1 MKSHGRIISCLFAL
15 ALVAACAETKVTER
29 QEYKGGKIPRP
40 THIWVYDFAA
50 TPAEVPADSALA
62 GKPVEHPTPQT
73 PEQIEAGRRLGA
85 EIAAQLVEELRG
97 GMGLPA
103 KRASSETNPQV
114 NDLVFRGY
122 LLSIDEGDATKRV
135 AIGFGSGG
143 SQLTTALEVFQVTAQ
158 GLRKLGGGK
167 AESGGSKTP
176 GGAVG
181 VAGLIVTGN
190 PVGLIVGGGV
200 KAYGEYS
207 GSSKIEGRAKETVK
221 LIVETIKPKFQEQGW
236 IQ

>member
-1 MKSHGRIISCLFAL
+1 
-15 ALVAACAETKVTER
+15 VTER
-29 QEYKGGKIPRP
+29 QEYKGGKLPRP
-40 THIWVYDFAA
+40 NHIWVYDFAA
-50 TPAEVPADSALA
+50 TPAEVPANSALA

-73 PEQIEAGRRLGA
+73 PEQIATGRQVG
-85 EIAAQLVEELRG
+85 EQIAAQLVEEFR

-103 KRASSETNPQV
+103 MRGSSGTKPEI
-114 NDLVFRGY
+114 NDLVIRGY

-135 AIGFGSGG
+135 AVGFGSGASHLSVAAEG
-143 SQLTTALEVFQVTAQ
+143 FQMTAQ

-167 AESGGSKTP
+167 GQSGGGKTP

-181 VAGLIVTGN
+181 VAGMIATGN

-207 GSSKIEGRAKETVK
+207 GSAKIEGRAKETAK
-221 LIVETIKPKFQEQGW
+221 LIAETVKPKFQEQGW